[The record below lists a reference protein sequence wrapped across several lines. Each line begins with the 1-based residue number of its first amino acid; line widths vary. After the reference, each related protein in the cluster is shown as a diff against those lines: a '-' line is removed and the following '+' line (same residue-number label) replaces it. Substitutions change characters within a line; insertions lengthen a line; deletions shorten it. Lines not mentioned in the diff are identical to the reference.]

1 MFYRILADLIMVI
14 HLAWILFML
23 WGFVLTIRGFFYPKF
38 FDRWI
43 FRTVHLLGIL
53 FVVTLEILG
62 KYCPL
67 TLWENALRSHYN
79 PETDYPGSFIVKQI
93 EQMIY
98 PDVPPLVV
106 IIPAILIAAFTLA
119 AYILKPPA
127 KLMTLFK

>member
-14 HLAWILFML
+14 HLAWIIFMI

-38 FDRWI
+38 FERWL

-62 KYCPL
+62 RYCPL
-67 TLWENALRSHYN
+67 TLWENALRTHYN
-79 PETDYPGSFIVKQI
+79 PETDYPGSFIIKQI

-98 PDVPPLVV
+98 PDVSPLVV
-106 IIPAILIAAFTLA
+106 IIPTILLAAFTLA
-119 AYILKPPA
+119 VFVLKPPA
-127 KLMTLFK
+127 KLMKLFK

>member
-1 MFYRILADLIMVI
+1 MVI
-14 HLAWILFML
+14 HLAWIIFMI

-38 FDRWI
+38 LDRWL

-79 PETDYPGSFIVKQI
+79 PETDYPGSFIIKQI

-98 PDVPPLVV
+98 PDVPPLIV
-106 IIPAILIAAFTLA
+106 IIPTILLAAFTLA
-119 AYILKPPA
+119 VFVLKPPA
-127 KLMTLFK
+127 KLMKLFK

>member
-1 MFYRILADLIMVI
+1 MFYRILADLIMVV
-14 HLAWILFML
+14 HLAWIIFMI

-38 FDRWI
+38 FERWL

-62 KYCPL
+62 RYCPL

-79 PETDYPGSFIVKQI
+79 PETDYPGSFIIKQI

-98 PDVPPLVV
+98 PDVSPLVV
-106 IIPAILIAAFTLA
+106 IIPTILLAAFTLA
-119 AYILKPPA
+119 AFVLKPPA
-127 KLMTLFK
+127 KLMKLFK

>member
-1 MFYRILADLIMVI
+1 MI
-14 HLAWILFML
+14 

-38 FDRWI
+38 FDRWL
-43 FRTVHLLGIL
+43 FRSVHLLGIL

-79 PETDYPGSFIVKQI
+79 PETDYAGSFIIKHI

-98 PDVPPLVV
+98 PDVSPLAV
-106 IIPAILIAAFTLA
+106 IIPTVLIAVFTLA
-119 AYILKPPA
+119 VFVLKPPA
-127 KLMTLFK
+127 KLMTWFK

>member
-1 MFYRILADLIMVI
+1 MVI
-14 HLAWILFML
+14 HLAWIIFIL
-23 WGFVLTIRGFFYPKF
+23 WGFVLTIWGFFNPKF
-38 FDRWI
+38 FELWL

-79 PETDYPGSFIVKQI
+79 PETDYPGSFIIKYI

-98 PDVPPLVV
+98 PDVSPLVV
-106 IIPAILIAAFTLA
+106 IIPTILVATFTLVA
-119 AYILKPPA
+119 FVLKPPA
-127 KLMTLFK
+127 KLMSLFK

>member
-1 MFYRILADLIMVI
+1 MFYQILADLIMVI
-14 HLAWILFML
+14 HLTWILFML

-38 FDRWI
+38 FDRWL
-43 FRTVHLLGIL
+43 FRTAHLLGIL

-79 PETDYPGSFIVKQI
+79 PETDYPGSFIIKQI
-93 EQMIY
+93 EQLIY

-106 IIPAILIAAFTLA
+106 IIPTVLIAAFTLA

-127 KLMTLFK
+127 KLRTLFK

>member
-14 HLAWILFML
+14 HLAWIIFML
-23 WGFVLTIRGFFYPKF
+23 WGVVLTIRGFFYPKF
-38 FDRWI
+38 FERWL
-43 FRTVHLLGIL
+43 FRTIHLLGII

-67 TLWENALRSHYN
+67 TLWENALRGHYN
-79 PETDYPGSFIVKQI
+79 PETDYPGSFIIKHI

-98 PDVPPLVV
+98 PDVSPLVV
-106 IIPAILIAAFTLA
+106 IIPTLLVAAFTLA
-119 AYILKPPA
+119 VFVLKPPA